1 MYAKCVS
8 GEEME
13 KRRQRTAFQDWKHE
27 QLRGRGA
34 IVAGNAAA
42 CGRGDETCTIAMCG
56 GAAGVR
62 EQAREK
68 RFGNCR
74 HPNPSHF

>member
-42 CGRGDETCTIAMCG
+42 CGRGDFMCKWPVPECRFVVLDCSYILG
-56 GAAGVR
+56 GG
-62 EQAREK
+62 
-68 RFGNCR
+68 G
-74 HPNPSHF
+74 